1 MSVCFFKKNFSN
13 LFEENLSELLNVFKF
28 FKTLKSIN

>member
-28 FKTLKSIN
+28 LRH